1 MSAVSASGLPGFKRM
16 PEQLQGGSMT
26 DVASALRAVCE
37 SGPLELTPDFVLTAI
52 ILRLAFFLSMNVARS
67 RRMRYLY
74 LVCWFFEVRYV
85 AYVFFCPLSRS
96 ALPRRLKFFEAVR
109 GEEWHLSAVALRQ
122 KTFSAESVDGKST
135 LFLSAL

>member
-26 DVASALRAVCE
+26 DVASALRAARE

-52 ILRLAFFLSMNVARS
+52 TLRLAFFLSMNVARS
-67 RRMRYLY
+67 RRIRYLY

-85 AYVFFCPLSRS
+85 AFVFFFVL
-96 ALPRRLKFFEAVR
+96 
-109 GEEWHLSAVALRQ
+109 
-122 KTFSAESVDGKST
+122 
-135 LFLSAL
+135 